1 MSTLIETIEARKAK
15 IDKKLDA
22 LVALAETEKRNVT
35 DEESTKVDALIEK
48 RAAVV
53 KSLEA
58 AAKVEEVRAEAGAT
72 LKAANVLGYGEGFG
86 SGERDAPYREG
97 GTASYYRDLRAARQ
111 LGDSDARDRLI
122 KNDRHRIANEERA
135 ESTTA
140 GAGGDFDPPLYQI
153 NQWVKLM
160 RPARTTADVV
170 NKIVIPKGVSSIN
183 LPKIVTGT
191 ATAQQTSQNTGI
203 NVQDITTSTV
213 TTAITT
219 VAGGAVYS
227 LQWLAQS
234 PIPVDGVITDDIG
247 RDLATKIDAAVIAGI
262 AATAGL
268 NAVTYTNVTPTT
280 ALLGQFVQVG
290 IDQITGTNYTKP
302 NAIIMRPDRWGRML
316 AYGDSAGRPLVLP
329 NPNYGPFNVLGAANG
344 QTVQGYA
351 GEYRGVPVFLDP
363 LIPNN
368 LGAGLNQDEVFILD
382 ATQINLYESAP
393 TVETFDATYANQMSM
408 FLRIYE
414 YYGLIAN
421 RLPKAISLI
430 AGTGMIPGAYGS

>member
-1 MSTLIETIEARKAK
+1 MPSKIETIEARKAK

-35 DEESTKVDALIEK
+35 DGEQAKVAELIEK
-48 RAAVV
+48 RSGVV
-53 KSLEA
+53 KDLEK
-58 AAKVEEVRAEAGAT
+58 AAKSDEVRKANGAA
-72 LKAANVLGYGEGFG
+72 LKLIGYENQARG
-86 SGERDAPYREG
+86 SGEREAPYREG
-97 GTASYYRDLRAARQ
+97 GTASFYRDLRAARQ

-122 KNDRHRIANEERA
+122 TNDRHREDQMQQRGE
-135 ESTTA
+135 TTVA
-140 GAGGDFDPPLYQI
+140 GAGGEFDPPLWQI
-153 NQWVKLM
+153 DQWIKLQ
-160 RPARTTADVV
+160 RPVRTFADVV
-170 NKIVIPKGVSSIN
+170 NKVAIPKGVSSIN

-191 ATAQQTSQNTGI
+191 ATAFQSTQNTGI
-203 NVQDITTSTV
+203 NVQDITTTSV
-213 TTAITT
+213 STAITT

-234 PIPVDGVITDDIG
+234 PIPVDSVITDDIG
-247 RDLATKIDAAVIAGI
+247 RDLATKIDAAVIAGV
-262 AATAGL
+262 AAVAGL
-268 NAVTYTNVTPTT
+268 NSITYTNASPTT
-280 ALLGQFVQVG
+280 ALLGQFVQQG
-290 IDQITGTNYTKP
+290 IDAVTGTNYTKP
-302 NAIIMRPDRWGRML
+302 TALLMRPDRWGRIL
-316 AYGDSAGRPLVLP
+316 SYGDSAGRPLVLP
-329 NPNYGPFNVLGAANG
+329 NPNYGPFNVLGSANG

-351 GEYRGVPVFLDP
+351 GEYRGLPVFLDP

-368 LGAGLNQDEVFILD
+368 LGAGANQDEVFVID

-430 AGTGMIPGAYGS
+430 SGTGMIPGSYGV

>member
-1 MSTLIETIEARKAK
+1 MPTLIETIEARKAK

-22 LVALAETEKRNVT
+22 IVALAETEERNVST
-35 DEESTKVDALIEK
+35 EEQTKVESLLEK
-48 RAAVV
+48 RTAVI
-53 KSLEA
+53 KSLETVRQTEEIRKENGA
-58 AAKVEEVRAEAGAT
+58 A
-72 LKAANVLGYGEGFG
+72 LKAIGYENQTRGT
-86 SGERDAPYREG
+86 GEREAPYRAG
-97 GTASYYRDLRAARQ
+97 GVQSYYKDLRAARQ

-122 KNDRHRIANEERA
+122 ANDRHREDQMQQRGE
-135 ESTTA
+135 TTVA
-140 GAGGDFDPPLYQI
+140 GAGGEFDPPLWQI
-153 NQWVKLM
+153 DQWIKRMLPV
-160 RPARTTADVV
+160 RTTADVV
-170 NKIVIPKGVSSIN
+170 NKITIPKGVSSIN
-183 LPKIVTGT
+183 LPKVVTGT
-191 ATAQQTSQNTGI
+191 ATAVQTMQNTGI
-203 NVQDITTSTV
+203 NVQDITTTSV
-213 TTAITT
+213 STAITA

-234 PIPVDGVITDDIG
+234 PIPVDNVITDDIG

-262 AATAGL
+262 AAVAGL
-268 NAVTYTNVTPTT
+268 NAITYTNASPTT
-280 ALLGQFVQVG
+280 ALLGQYVQQG
-290 IDQITGTNYTKP
+290 IDAVTGTNYTKP

-329 NPNYGPFNVLGAANG
+329 NPNYGPFNTLGAANG

-351 GEYRGVPVFLDP
+351 GEYRGLPVFLDP

-368 LGAGLNQDEVFILD
+368 LGAGTNQDEVFILD

-430 AGTGMIPGAYGS
+430 SGTGMIPGSYGL